1 MPLIQVSIMQ
11 GRSEAQKSA
20 FAAKVTVAAC
30 ETLDVKPEQVRVLIN
45 ELPPQNWF
53 VGGVAKAGP
62 GPRGA

>member
-11 GRSEAQKSA
+11 GRSEQQKTD
-20 FAAKVTVAAC
+20 FAAKVTAVAC

-53 VGGVAKAGP
+53 VGGVAKTP
-62 GPRGA
+62 PKKT